1 MLTGRLVR
9 LVVGVV
15 LVCAL
20 VGAAFAACASTDRGA
35 VPAALVGRWKGGAHI
50 NGPWV
55 YEFSADGGY
64 RTWPEGS
71 PSTMNTGTVVVAGGD
86 SPSPGSGDIT
96 FSNGGAPIT
105 ATWSLS
111 NGLLVLDGQTYVHA

>member
-1 MLTGRLVR
+1 MLRGRLVR

-15 LVCAL
+15 LVGAL
-20 VGAAFAACASTDRGA
+20 VGSAFAACASTGSGA

-55 YEFSADGGY
+55 YEFSADGTY
-64 RTWPEGS
+64 RTWPESS
-71 PSTMNTGTVVVAGGD
+71 PGTMNTGTVLVAGR
-86 SPSPGSGDIT
+86 DIT
-96 FSNGGAPIT
+96 FSNGGAPVT

-111 NGLLVLDGQTYVHA
+111 DGLLVLDGQTYVHA